1 MPHFLCSKI
10 IKRLFILE
18 FEKIFNAINVIKL
31 SLNLHF
37 LVTLFADT
45 ACTLVSNPLLTN
57 AIKSEINKCRFEHV
71 LENFE

>member
-1 MPHFLCSKI
+1 MPHFLYPKIFKLLFI
-10 IKRLFILE
+10 IKTK
-18 FEKIFNAINVIKL
+18 KIFNAINVIKL

-45 ACTLVSNPLLTN
+45 ACTLVSTHLLIN